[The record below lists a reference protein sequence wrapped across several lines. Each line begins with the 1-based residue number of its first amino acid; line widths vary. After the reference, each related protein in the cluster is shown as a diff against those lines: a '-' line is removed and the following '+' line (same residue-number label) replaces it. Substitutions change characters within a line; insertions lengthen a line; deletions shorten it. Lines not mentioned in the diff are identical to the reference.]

1 MDWDTYFIGPAGV
14 KEQKTAGPDWDN
26 YFGAPKEE
34 AAKSAVQIPE
44 SKPDPM
50 AAMPEWIQTVHKA
63 IGPDWGTALTLGSMG
78 IRGPKG
84 SVLPNKVPEAAPK
97 VAPNKQYA
105 TTEQLKDMSQGLY
118 KEAKEAGVEYTAP
131 GYTRLVAGLR
141 HKMKKEGLRQ
151 DLHPDTFHAMAEME
165 KAIPRQVA
173 ADPMAAITG
182 KVPKQP
188 KMTLDLS
195 EVDTLRRVAGKAK
208 RGFDPQKADDRRLAK
223 IMTDRIDDWIKTP
236 AARDIAAG
244 NPAKASESIKNAR
257 HLWERMRKAETL
269 DKIHER
275 ALNKVG
281 ANYSNAG
288 MQTALRQEFKN
299 LANSPK
305 MSRFTKEEQ
314 AVIRRIVR
322 GASGE
327 NILRYLGKFAPTSPI
342 SAMVSM
348 FVGAP
353 GGVVGQAALMG
364 AGTVARNVS
373 ARMGANKVNELNALV
388 RRGYTDG
395 GASY

>member
-1 MDWDTYFIGPAGV
+1 
-14 KEQKTAGPDWDN
+14 
-26 YFGAPKEE
+26 
-34 AAKSAVQIPE
+34 
-44 SKPDPM
+44 
-50 AAMPEWIQTVHKA
+50 
-63 IGPDWGTALTLGSMG
+63 
-78 IRGPKG
+78 
-84 SVLPNKVPEAAPK
+84 
-97 VAPNKQYA
+97 
-105 TTEQLKDMSQGLY
+105 
-118 KEAKEAGVEYTAP
+118 
-131 GYTRLVAGLR
+131 
-141 HKMKKEGLRQ
+141 
-151 DLHPDTFHAMAEME
+151 
-165 KAIPRQVA
+165 
-173 ADPMAAITG
+173 
-182 KVPKQP
+182 
-188 KMTLDLS
+188 
-195 EVDTLRRVAGKAK
+195 
-208 RGFDPQKADDRRLAK
+208 
-223 IMTDRIDDWIKTP
+223 
-236 AARDIAAG
+236 
-244 NPAKASESIKNAR
+244 
-257 HLWERMRKAETL
+257 MRKAETL

-364 AGTVARNVS
+364 AGTVARNAS

-388 RRGYTDG
+388 RRGYTEG

>member
-34 AAKSAVQIPE
+34 TAKPAVQPAP
-44 SKPDPM
+44 KTDPM
-50 AAMPEWIQTVHKA
+50 AAMPEWMQTVHSA
-63 IGPDWGTALTLGSMG
+63 IGPSWGTALTLGSMG
-78 IRGPKG
+78 VRGPKG

-118 KEAKEAGVEYTAP
+118 KEAKEAGVEFTAP
-131 GYTRLVAGLR
+131 GYNRLVAGLE
-141 HKMKKEGLRQ
+141 HKMASEGVRK
-151 DLHPDTFHAMAEME
+151 DLHPDTFHAITEMIKTGKSNGAVPGGRNISLNE
-165 KAIPRQVA
+165 LDQLRQVA
-173 ADPMAAITG
+173 SKARRRYGESSNDAD
-182 KVPKQP
+182 KR
-188 KMTLDLS
+188 LS
-195 EVDTLRRVAGKAK
+195 
-208 RGFDPQKADDRRLAK
+208 K
-223 IMTDRIDDWIKTP
+223 IVTDRIDDFINKP
-236 AARDIAAG
+236 VAGDIASG
-244 NPAKASESIKNAR
+244 DPAKAAGAIKNAR
-257 HLWERMRKAETL
+257 ALWQRMRKAETL

-281 ANYSNAG
+281 ANYCNAG
-288 MQTALRQEFKN
+288 MQTALRQEFKS

-305 MSRFTKEEQ
+305 FSRFSKEEQ

-322 GASGE
+322 GASAE
-327 NILRYLGKFAPTSPI
+327 NMLRWAGKFAPTSPI
-342 SAMVSM
+342 AAMVSM

-364 AGTVARNVS
+364 AGTIARNAS

-388 RRGYTDG
+388 RRGYTEG

>member
-1 MDWDTYFIGPAGV
+1 MDWDTYFKGPAGV
-14 KEQKTAGPDWDN
+14 KEQQTAGPDWDN
-26 YFGAPKEE
+26 YFGAAKEE
-34 AAKSAVQIPE
+34 AAKPAAQPAP
-44 SKPDPM
+44 KPDPM
-50 AAMPEWIQTVHKA
+50 AVMPEWIQTVHKA

-84 SVLPNKVPEAAPK
+84 SVLPNRAPEAPPK

-118 KEAKEAGVEYTAP
+118 DEAKKAGVEYTAP

-236 AARDIAAG
+236 VARDIAAG
-244 NPAKASESIKNAR
+244 DPTKASESIKNAR

-364 AGTVARNVS
+364 AGTVARNAS

-388 RRGYTDG
+388 RRGYTEG